1 MTEYTVTREV
11 LDSFG
16 SIADSEQ
23 IETFFC
29 EEDARVKA
37 SALKKAEGSEE
48 IRFSISCEEYDE
60 DGEIKDIYFI
70 ESEEL

>member
-16 SIADSEQ
+16 NVADSAQ

-29 EEDARVKA
+29 EEDARIKA

-48 IRFSISCEEYDE
+48 ICFSIACEEYE
-60 DGEIKDIYFI
+60 DGDIKNFYFI
-70 ESEEL
+70 ENEEF